1 MDAHRNRY
9 RSGDYICVAYGDYA
23 VSRGL
28 SSEGTNLDAAME
40 TLPQWLLTAI
50 NLVGVMVFALL
61 QT

>member
-1 MDAHRNRY
+1 M
-9 RSGDYICVAYGDYA
+9 
-23 VSRGL
+23 SRGL